1 VLRPRLLAISLLV
14 ALVVGGTAGWLLADR
29 QGDDPDRLGT
39 PGADTLPA
47 DGIPVA
53 TDVSGDPLPDV
64 ETLAL
69 DGTAVPL
76 RSLTGKP
83 LVLNFW
89 YSTCLPCRKEMPA
102 FQQVHEELG
111 ASVRIIGIN
120 PLDSAGRAQDFADEV
135 GVMYELLRDPD
146 GRATAGL
153 GVARFPTTVF
163 VTADGTVL
171 DAAPGEMSANEL
183 RTRIEELYSA

>member
-111 ASVRIIGIN
+111 ASVRIVGIN